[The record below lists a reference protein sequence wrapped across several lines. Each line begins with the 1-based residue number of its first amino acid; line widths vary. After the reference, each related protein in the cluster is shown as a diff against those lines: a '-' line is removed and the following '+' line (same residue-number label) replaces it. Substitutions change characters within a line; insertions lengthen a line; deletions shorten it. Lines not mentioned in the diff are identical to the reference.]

1 MQTRMKNYQLTS
13 QQIEKIL
20 HVEKVGRIGT
30 ISSNGN
36 PYIVP
41 VHYVLYDNKIYI
53 HGLSKGQKVDNIQ
66 RNGNICFEID
76 CMHNL
81 IMNEKPCAVNTAY
94 QSVVIMGYARFVY
107 NDSLKIT
114 ILNKIIDKY
123 TPSLSGKELSPKSVI
138 KTSIIEIEIK
148 SCTGKYYG

>member
-41 VHYVLYDNKIYI
+41 VHHILYDNKI
-53 HGLSKGQKVDNIQ
+53 
-66 RNGNICFEID
+66 
-76 CMHNL
+76 
-81 IMNEKPCAVNTAY
+81 
-94 QSVVIMGYARFVY
+94 
-107 NDSLKIT
+107 
-114 ILNKIIDKY
+114 
-123 TPSLSGKELSPKSVI
+123 
-138 KTSIIEIEIK
+138 
-148 SCTGKYYG
+148 